1 MQKLENNCPAEE
13 LLKLL
18 SGKLKPQIFQ
28 LAQKGPLRFNSLL
41 REIEGANKQSLA
53 VALKELVD
61 EGYLEKSIIKQKP
74 LHIEYRLSEK
84 GEALIPVFQQLEQ
97 LKYDL

>member
-1 MQKLENNCPAEE
+1 MQKVGNRCPAEE

-28 LAQKGPLRFNSLL
+28 LALSGPLRFNSLL

-53 VALKELVD
+53 IALKELVD
-61 EGYLEKSIIKQKP
+61 EGYLAKEVISQKP
-74 LHIEYRLSEK
+74 LHIEYMLSDQGK
-84 GEALIPVFQQLEQ
+84 ALIPIFQQLER
-97 LKYDL
+97 L